1 MEMILILII
10 HNYAL
15 FLGHCYI
22 ELFLQSESGSP
33 ESGNSQGLSG
43 SRGEHNF
50 HGGCGGK

>member
-15 FLGHCYI
+15 FLGHSYI
-22 ELFLQSESGSP
+22 DLFLQSSP

>member
-22 ELFLQSESGSP
+22 DLFLQSIQ
-33 ESGNSQGLSG
+33 ESGNSQGLGG

>member
-22 ELFLQSESGSP
+22 ELFLQSESG
-33 ESGNSQGLSG
+33 NSQGLSG

-50 HGGCGGK
+50 YSGCGGK